1 MLSSSFHPG
10 TVSPKR
16 SDAAILRLRSLAAL
30 SPEGCGLLRAVLG
43 QRMRQIPSRA
53 DIVREGDPPRVVRVF
68 HEGWACR
75 YKQLPDGRRQIVAFF
90 IPGDLCDSGVFL
102 LDRMD
107 HSIAAITPVKLGEI
121 LPADFVHLAREA
133 PDLAEALTIS
143 ELVTVAIQR
152 EWTLGLGQRSALER
166 VAHLMCEL
174 YVRMDAVGLVE
185 GGAFSFPLT
194 QVDIGSATGLTPVHV
209 NRTLQ
214 ELRRCGLIE
223 LGRRRL
229 KLLDPLALMA
239 AAMFDPGYL
248 HLRDRPPG
256 PSASAP

>member
-1 MLSSSFHPG
+1 MHCSLANPDAMPSAR
-10 TVSPKR
+10 T
-16 SDAAILRLRSLAAL
+16 DAAILRLRSLAAL

-43 QRMRQIPSRA
+43 QRIRQIPSRA
-53 DIVREGDPPRVVRVF
+53 DIVNEGDPPRVVRVF

-75 YKQLPDGRRQIVAFF
+75 YKQLPDGRRQILAFF

-121 LPADFVHLAREA
+121 LPADFALLTREA

-166 VAHLMCEL
+166 VAHLICEL
-174 YVRMDAVGLVE
+174 YVRMHAVEQVE

-214 ELRRCGLIE
+214 ELLRSGLIE
-223 LGRRRL
+223 LHRRRL
-229 KLLDPLALMA
+229 RLLDPPALMA
-239 AAMFDPGYL
+239 AAMFDPAYL
-248 HLRDRPPG
+248 HLRDRQPG
-256 PSASAP
+256 PAASAP